1 VYLSTTR
8 AADEANGIAAAPRR
22 SGRRGRRGRVS
33 GNVLALGAVSLVTD
47 SSTEMVNAILPIYLL
62 VGLGLSPFAVGVVG
76 GVNALGSLL
85 LRLVGGHVADR
96 TQRRKGLAG
105 VGYGLGAVAKVVLL
119 AAGSSLGWIG
129 AAVGLDRLGKGLRTA
144 PRDAL
149 ISLSSPPDDV
159 GRAFGVHRA
168 MDTVGALLGP
178 IVAFLVIFAWP
189 GRYDVVF
196 VVSFCLA
203 VLAVVILALFVRDR
217 RDPSVSRSLVSVR
230 AAAGLARD
238 RNLRRICLCAG
249 ALGLV
254 TIGDAFVYLL
264 LQRRLDVTVSSFAL
278 LPLGTAAVFLVLA
291 APLGR
296 LADRV
301 GRWRVYL
308 GGYAALF
315 VAYALLAGLASG
327 RPLLVGVLALYGIY
341 YAATDGVL
349 MAVATPHLPAALRTT
364 GMALVQTCSVGASLV
379 AALAFGL
386 GWSLAGP
393 QVVLVAFTVGLVL
406 MLGVAVVLA
415 PRAARAETTA

>member
-1 VYLSTTR
+1 MYLATTR
-8 AADEANGIAAAPRR
+8 AADEANGISARPRR
-22 SGRRGRRGRVS
+22 AGGRRRVS
-33 GNVLALGAVSLVTD
+33 GNVLALGVVSLITD
-47 SSTEMVNAILPIYLL
+47 SSSEMVNAILPLYLL

-85 LRLVGGHVADR
+85 LRLVGGAVADR
-96 TQRRKGLAG
+96 TQRRKELAG
-105 VGYGLGAVAKVVLL
+105 LGYGISAVAKVALLL
-119 AAGSSLGWIG
+119 AGGAIGWIS
-129 AAVGLDRLGKGLRTA
+129 AAIGLDRLGKGLRTA

-149 ISLSSPPDDV
+149 ISLSSDPADV

-178 IVAFLVIFAWP
+178 IAAFLVVWKWP
-189 GRYDVVF
+189 GRYDAVF

-203 VLAVVILALFVRDR
+203 VLAVVVLVLFVRDR
-217 RDPSVSRSLVSVR
+217 RDRTVSRSDLSVR
-230 AAAGLARD
+230 AVTDLV
-238 RNLRRICLCAG
+238 RNGNVRRICVGAG

-254 TIGDAFVYLL
+254 TIGDPFVYLL
-264 LQRRLDVTVSSFAL
+264 LQRRLDVTVSSFVL

-301 GRWRVYL
+301 GRWRVFL
-308 GGYAALF
+308 CGYGALLI
-315 VAYALLAGLASG
+315 AYVLLAGPVSGWLLLA
-327 RPLLVGVLALYGIY
+327 GVLGSYGAY

-349 MAVATPHLPAALRTT
+349 MAVATPHLPTALRTT

-379 AALAFGL
+379 AALAFGT

-393 QVVLVAFTVGLVL
+393 QVVLIAFTVALALV
-406 MLGVAVVLA
+406 LGVAVAL
-415 PRAARAETTA
+415 AARASRTGAAG